1 MDFKV
6 MLIGTS
12 QLSFPGDKAG
22 RFHKAAEELKVFLAD
37 LGASLVVY
45 PENVITAEDAKRSL
59 TMVHAEKPDFLLVQN
74 TSYSAGFLAMVYGK
88 AGYPLGQWAIPEG
101 SVDGI
106 VQFNSFC
113 SINMHMSIIK
123 NYYPHDRI
131 PVKWFFGEVNDEMF
145 AKRMRTTIN
154 AHH

>member
-22 RFHKAAEELKVFLAD
+22 RFNKAAEELRAYLAE
-37 LGASLVVY
+37 LGATLVVY

-74 TSYSAGFLAMVYGK
+74 TSYSAGFLAMIYGK
-88 AGYPLGQWAIPEG
+88 AGYSLGQWAIPEG
-101 SVDGI
+101 GVDGV

-113 SINMHMSIIK
+113 SINILQNIMYS
-123 NYYPHDRI
+123 N
-131 PVKWFFGEVNDEMF
+131 
-145 AKRMRTTIN
+145 TISLVLPI
-154 AHH
+154 

>member
-59 TMVHAEKPDFLLVQN
+59 TMVHAEKPVWQGWL
-74 TSYSAGFLAMVYGK
+74 SSG
-88 AGYPLGQWAIPEG
+88 
-101 SVDGI
+101 
-106 VQFNSFC
+106 
-113 SINMHMSIIK
+113 
-123 NYYPHDRI
+123 
-131 PVKWFFGEVNDEMF
+131 PVGDSGG
-145 AKRMRTTIN
+145 RR
-154 AHH
+154 

>member
-45 PENVITAEDAKRSL
+45 PENVIAAEDAKRSL

-88 AGYPLGQWAIPEG
+88 AGYLLGQWAIPEG
-101 SVDGI
+101 GVDEIG
-106 VQFNSFC
+106 
-113 SINMHMSIIK
+113 
-123 NYYPHDRI
+123 R
-131 PVKWFFGEVNDEMF
+131 
-145 AKRMRTTIN
+145 
-154 AHH
+154 AHV